1 MKKLIALTLCSMLMT
16 AQVAKAEDTAAAAS
30 GSTNTV
36 KEKSAD
42 DAKDGEKHGKHG
54 KGGFFKMMDTN
65 GDGAIDKAESAAA
78 NEKRFAKMDAN
89 GDGKITPDE
98 MKKGKH
104 GGKEGGYKGK
114 RGDAAEGE
122 AKTDKFP

>member
-16 AQVAKAEDTAAAAS
+16 AHVAKAEDAAATAAGKADTA
-30 GSTNTV
+30 
-36 KEKSAD
+36 KEQSAE
-42 DAKDGEKHGKHG
+42 AGKEGGKHG
-54 KGGFFKMMDTN
+54 KGGYFKMMDTN

-104 GGKEGGYKGK
+104 GGKHDGMKRK
-114 RGDAAEGE
+114 RGGDDAAEGE
-122 AKTDKFP
+122 AKTEKFP

>member
-1 MKKLIALTLCSMLMT
+1 MKKLIALTLCSMLLT

-30 GSTNTV
+30 GSTDTV
-36 KEKSAD
+36 KEKPAEEG
-42 DAKDGEKHGKHG
+42 KEGGKHGG

-114 RGDAAEGE
+114 RGDAAVGDE
-122 AKTDKFP
+122 KTEKFP

>member
-1 MKKLIALTLCSMLMT
+1 MKKLIALTLCSMLLT
-16 AQVAKAEDTAAAAS
+16 AQVAKAEDTAAAAA
-30 GSTNTV
+30 GSTDTV
-36 KEKSAD
+36 KEKPAEEG
-42 DAKDGEKHGKHG
+42 AKEGGKHG

-104 GGKEGGYKGK
+104 GGKEGGFKGK

-122 AKTDKFP
+122 AKTEKFP